1 MSLHLTPASRVEH
14 YRDPVAPPATVVVPV
29 VYAVVRDATGR
40 VLLVRRVD
48 TGDWEL
54 PGGRV
59 DPGESAVAALVR
71 EVAEESG
78 LVVDVR
84 GVAGLYSD
92 PGHVVEQAGVV
103 RQPFAVCFHA
113 TARPGLPRP
122 DRCETSDARWW
133 DVADLDTLPMQPA
146 VRLRVCDAVQRPELV
161 HLG

>member
-1 MSLHLTPASRVEH
+1 MSLDLTPPTRVEH
-14 YRDPVAPPATVVVPV
+14 YRDPAAPPATVVVPL
-29 VYAVVRDATGR
+29 VYAVVRDATGH

-54 PGGRV
+54 PGGHV

-71 EVAEESG
+71 EVTEEAG
-78 LVVDVR
+78 VVVDVR
-84 GVAGLYSD
+84 GVSGLYSD

-113 TARPGLPRP
+113 TARPGAPRP
-122 DRCETSDARWW
+122 DQHETSDARWW
-133 DVADLDTLPMQPA
+133 NVADLDGVPMHPA
-146 VRLRVCDAVQRPELV
+146 VRVRVYDAVERPDLV

>member
-1 MSLHLTPASRVEH
+1 MTVPTRTEH
-14 YRDPVAPPATVVVPV
+14 YRDADAPPATVVVPL
-29 VYAVVRDATGR
+29 VYAVVRDAAAR
-40 VLLVRRVD
+40 LLLVRRVD

-59 DPGESAVAALVR
+59 DPGESAVTALVR

-78 LVVDVR
+78 LVVDVQ
-84 GVAGLYSD
+84 GVSGLYSD

-113 TARPGLPRP
+113 TAQPGAPRP
-122 DRCETSDARWW
+122 DGCETSEAQWW
-133 DVADLDTLPMQPA
+133 DVADVGGLPMHPA
-146 VRLRVCDAVQRPELV
+146 VRRRVRDAIGRPDRM

>member
-1 MSLHLTPASRVEH
+1 MSVDLNAPTRIEH
-14 YRDPVAPPATVVVPV
+14 YHDPDAPPASVVVPL
-29 VYAVVRDATGR
+29 VYGVVRDATGR
-40 VLLVRRVD
+40 ILLVRRID

-78 LVVDVR
+78 LAVDVR
-84 GVAGLYSD
+84 GVSGLYTD
-92 PGHVVEQAGVV
+92 PAHVVEQAGVV

-113 TARPGLPRP
+113 TVRPGVPRP
-122 DRCETSDARWW
+122 DLAETSEARWW
-133 DVADLDTLPMQPA
+133 EVADLGGLPMQPA
-146 VRLRVCDAVQRPELV
+146 VRVRVSDAVGRPDRV